1 MCMNPE
7 PRTPNKGKK
16 VTILGLGGS
25 GGKIVHHIAEQTD
38 EYNLIYVDSDE
49 KSLLESTVKTIK
61 NTDKGQTDY
70 FSIIKEIKNNQRLI
84 ITTGLGGKFGT
95 FNSYIIYKMA
105 KTENIPKIELFLTMP
120 AKFEGKNR
128 INKATEALN
137 LFNSDNI
144 RYSLIEF
151 DKLIDKLV
159 QKISL
164 NDCYRIVDKIM
175 YQEIMRVITN

>member
-1 MCMNPE
+1 MCMDSK
-7 PRTPNKGKK
+7 PRIPNKGKK

-25 GGKIVHHIAEQTD
+25 GGNIVHHIAEQTD

-61 NTDKGQTDY
+61 NTDNGQTDY
-70 FSIIKEIKNNQRLI
+70 FSIINEIKDSQKLI

-128 INKATEALN
+128 TNKAAEALN
-137 LFNSDNI
+137 LLDSDNI

-151 DKLIDKLV
+151 DKLIDKLA

-164 NDCYRIVDKIM
+164 NDCYRIMDKIM